1 MRVRKRKNG
10 DARREALGDLILPFD
25 RENIAPIDV
34 KAIFPD
40 KKSFR
45 LEIGCGKG
53 SFIRG
58 MAEREPDV
66 GFFAVELVADV
77 IVIAAEKIKN
87 EKIEN
92 VRFLCCDAKYLGVLF
107 PRDFFERIYLNF
119 SDPWPKARHA
129 KRRLTYHETLKGF
142 APLLAQD
149 GLIEFKTD
157 NRDLFD
163 FSLEEFPMA
172 GFVLQN
178 VTNDLHAS
186 EWAENNIITEYEANF
201 SAKGFKI
208 NRLEAY
214 LPEKT
219 AKNS

>member
-10 DARREALGDLILPFD
+10 DARREALGDLLLPFD
-25 RENIAPIDV
+25 KENIAPIDV
-34 KAIFPD
+34 KALFPD

-77 IVIAAEKIKN
+77 IVVAAEKIKN
-87 EKIEN
+87 DGLEN
-92 VRFLCCDAKYLGVLF
+92 VRFLNCDAKYLEALF
-107 PRDFFERIYLNF
+107 PAHFFERIYLNF

-129 KRRLTYHETLKGF
+129 KRRLTYHETLKHF
-142 APLLAQD
+142 SNLLTPT
-149 GLIEFKTD
+149 GRIEFKTD

-163 FSLEEFPMA
+163 FSLLEFPEA
-172 GFVLQN
+172 GYELAN
-178 VTNDLHAS
+178 VTFDLHNS
-186 EWAENNIITEYEANF
+186 EWAENNIVTEYEANF

-208 NRLEAY
+208 NRLEAF
-214 LPEKT
+214 LPEK
-219 AKNS
+219 K